1 MSGFFRRLFQRAAP
15 DKAARHLPALPDDD
29 AWFEN
34 DNELPYPCWEL
45 IDGWIADH
53 VDAED
58 FDEGYN
64 MAARRW
70 LQRLAE
76 KARGGLTTAE
86 SPQFIVLSPYEKN
99 GRQWVLRAAEEAR
112 QAIYDA
118 LGSLTWAQSWGK
130 HLVLVLPE
138 RLYARYISHYYDGDY
153 MGRSAGVMISGG
165 GCVHIAM
172 VAPQSDQFDSTFRRV
187 LAHELTHDALCEL
200 PLPRWLDE
208 ALAMHFED
216 RLGGGEWT
224 IEDRLGPHFEAIGT
238 RAILREFKDWW
249 TEERMQGFWSGEL
262 WNSAEDEQ
270 AFCYEMARTVF
281 RLLRQAVNNA
291 PGPFRAFVGD
301 ANRKD
306 GGEAAAEE
314 HLGISLGALA
324 EEFLGPGDWTPEPLH
339 WN

>member
-1 MSGFFRRLFQRAAP
+1 MSGFFRRLFRRGASGPTPA
-15 DKAARHLPALPDDD
+15 HHVPALPD
-29 AWFEN
+29 AEEWFET
-34 DNELPYPCWEL
+34 DNGLPYPYWER
-45 IDGWIADH
+45 IEGWIVDH
-53 VDAED
+53 VPAGD

-64 MAARRW
+64 MALRRW
-70 LQRLAE
+70 MQRLAE
-76 KARGGLTTAE
+76 NARCRLTTAE
-86 SPQFIVLSPYEKN
+86 SPHFIVLSPYEKS

-112 QAIYDA
+112 QAIFDS
-118 LGSLTWAQSWGK
+118 LGALTWAQRWGK
-130 HLVLVLPE
+130 HPVLVLPE

-153 MGRSAGVMISGG
+153 MGRSAGVMIPVG

-172 VAPQSDQFDSTFRRV
+172 VAPQNEQFDSSFRRV

-200 PLPRWLDE
+200 TLPRWLDE

-224 IEDRLGPHFEAIGT
+224 IEDRLGPHFEVIGT

-262 WNSAEDEQ
+262 WNSEEDEQ

-291 PGPFRAFVGD
+291 PGPFRAFVED
-301 ANRKD
+301 ADRKD
-306 GGEAAAEE
+306 GGEAAAVQ
-314 HLGISLGALA
+314 HLGLSLGDLA
-324 EEFLGPGDWTPEPLH
+324 AEFLGPGDWEPNPVI
-339 WN
+339 W